1 MKATFVSV
9 TVCGDTSTGFG
20 IEVKEEID
28 VVYNA
33 FQNEGIGVTILEI
46 DPPNGGGA
54 TEIELEEVDK
64 ENESTKTVIYE
75 LEVNLSEDERKKFD
89 ELINKWGHSP
99 G

>member
-28 VVYNA
+28 VVYETL
-33 FQNEGIGVTILEI
+33 QKEEIGVTILEI
-46 DPPNGGGA
+46 DPPGGGGSR
-54 TEIELEEVDK
+54 EIELEEVDK
-64 ENESTKTVIYE
+64 ENESMETVIYE
-75 LEVNLSEDERKKFD
+75 LEVNLSENEREKFN
-89 ELINKWGHSP
+89 ELISGWGYSP